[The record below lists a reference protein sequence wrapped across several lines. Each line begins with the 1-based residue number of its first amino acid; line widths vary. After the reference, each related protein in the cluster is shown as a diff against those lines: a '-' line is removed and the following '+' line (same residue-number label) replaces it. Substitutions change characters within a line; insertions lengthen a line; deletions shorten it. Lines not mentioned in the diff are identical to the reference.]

1 MSNLFGSLRPV
12 SRLRRVLGALV
23 LGAGALPGLAQAAPT
38 AQCPWTGISLAC
50 DRQVQAQPPAGAAV
64 NTPQPND
71 IGMDSYNVPA
81 APSLRARPP
90 APVCPF
96 GYQSG
101 PAFDTASW
109 TWQYSC
115 TPQAAQPAASVCPYG
130 FASGPAFNPGSNSWS
145 YTCAAAPALAAG
157 LCPPPVALSTNVSCL
172 DSYSWGD
179 PLYPPSAIP
188 GVPNTPYMN
197 PVTGQ
202 MFVSGSPVDMMWL
215 SFPPQLF
222 PGSLWPVSVSFVS
235 FVANPG
241 QSGVFSGA
249 ATGSNSAGGPV
260 PSTALPV
267 TVSCNNGNPIQTCQV
282 SGNIWPG
289 YYRRPYYSSTP
300 WSFSY
305 TFNHN
310 PPPPPPC
317 SGLFCFGNLPM
328 G

>member
-1 MSNLFGSLRPV
+1 MPHLFGSPRPV
-12 SRLRRVLGALV
+12 SRLRRALGALA
-23 LGAGALPGLAQAAPT
+23 LSAGALPGLAQAAPT

-145 YTCAAAPALAAG
+145 YTCAAWT
-157 LCPPPVALSTNVSCL
+157 PPPVLVLWEQAWYSGQGIQAGSWFYVGYYCSTPGPYV
-172 DSYSWGD
+172 D
-179 PLYPPSAIP
+179 PYAPGSAFWCGATSP
-188 GVPNTPYMN
+188 
-197 PVTGQ
+197 TGQ
-202 MFVSGSPVDMMWL
+202 PAP
-215 SFPPQLF
+215 PPQNF
-222 PGSLWPVSVSFVS
+222 GS
-235 FVANPG
+235 G
-241 QSGVFSGA
+241 Y
-249 ATGSNSAGGPV
+249 GG
-260 PSTALPV
+260 
-267 TVSCNNGNPIQTCQV
+267 
-282 SGNIWPG
+282 
-289 YYRRPYYSSTP
+289 
-300 WSFSY
+300 
-305 TFNHN
+305 
-310 PPPPPPC
+310 
-317 SGLFCFGNLPM
+317 FG